1 MRPTPCRSRSRWP
14 DPPWPRPSR
23 SAASPGQGADAPL
36 AGWSLLAGGVVSSA
50 AAALVV
56 VGGGLASGNILVTAV
71 TVPGGVLA
79 VAVLVAAVAAMRR
92 PRLRGAL
99 ERPAGWMLRQ
109 ASRMLRRPAAEPAQ
123 AIQAWAQRLSSLE
136 LPPAG

>member
-23 SAASPGQGADAPL
+23 SAASPGQGADVPL
-36 AGWSLLAGGVVSSA
+36 AGWSLLAGGVASSA

-56 VGGGLASGNILVTAV
+56 VGGGLASGNILVTALA
-71 TVPGGVLA
+71 VPGGVLA
-79 VAVLVAAVAAMRR
+79 IAALVIARAAARR

-99 ERPAGWMLRQ
+99 ERPAAWTLRQ
-109 ASRMLRRPAAEPAQ
+109 GSRLLRRPGTEPGK
-123 AIQAWAQRLSSLE
+123 IIR
-136 LPPAG
+136 